1 MCNKLRTLRGGLGTW
16 RKYENH
22 LGEWQEALADI
33 ITALP
38 DTVRNAGQ

>member
-1 MCNKLRTLRGGLGTW
+1 MRNKLHTLREGLGTW
-16 RKYENH
+16 RKYESH

-38 DTVRNAGQ
+38 ETVRNTGL